1 MGLSLVLHNRA
12 IHEAYMKHGYTLKE
26 IADLLRMHCNPERNS
41 QGAGRNITIQQ
52 AVEKQPDKT

>member
-1 MGLSLVLHNRA
+1 
-12 IHEAYMKHGYTLKE
+12 MKHGYTLKE